1 MAHDVKRFTIVRCPK
16 CQSNNYTV
24 KLTVTSTKGYNVKNG
39 WVEEILFSKM
49 RVSLNYQFKCKDCG
63 HEWESDTFFSDMLK
77 QE

>member
-1 MAHDVKRFTIVRCPK
+1 MAHDAKRFTIVRCPK

-63 HEWESDTFFSDMLK
+63 HEWESDTFFSDLLK